1 MKLYGYFRSS
11 AAYRVRIA
19 LNLKQVNYDL
29 GIIHLVR
36 GGGEQHTPQYREI
49 NPAGLVPALETD
61 DGQVL
66 TQSLAIIEYL
76 DEVLP
81 GAPLLPSDPLA
92 RAQARSLALA
102 VACEI
107 HPLNNLRVLKYLTGT
122 LGASE
127 DEKTAWY
134 RHWVET
140 GLETIEQLLGRS
152 PLTGQFCVGDSPT
165 LADICLIP
173 QIANARRFDC
183 RIDHLAKVLEI
194 NERCLALSAF
204 AKAQPSAQPDAE

>member
-19 LNLKQVNYDL
+19 LNLKGIDYDL
-29 GIIHLVR
+29 GVIHLVR
-36 GGGEQHTPQYREI
+36 GGGEQHTPQYRQI

-81 GAPLLPSDPLA
+81 GAALLPRDPLA

-107 HPLNNLRVLKYLTGT
+107 HPLNNLRVLKYLTGA

-127 DEKTAWY
+127 DEKNAWY

-140 GLETIEQLLGRS
+140 GLETIEQMLARS
-152 PLTGQFCVGDSPT
+152 PLTGDFCVGNAPS
-165 LADICLIP
+165 LADICLVP

-183 RIDHLAKVLEI
+183 RIDHLERVLAI
-194 NERCLALSAF
+194 NERCLALPAF